1 VDQGQGM
8 NELLV
13 ALGAALGAPARF
25 LIDNQF
31 RKFTNK
37 PVGIFLINVLGSFL
51 IGFTVSSTEHWHDF
65 LAIGF
70 LGAFT
75 TWSTFMLDIYLAY
88 QLKKYRD
95 AAINLSASLFF
106 GLLAAWIGLHLA
118 K

>member
-1 VDQGQGM
+1 M

-37 PVGIFLINVLGSFL
+37 PVGIFFINVLGSFL

-70 LGAFT
+70 FGAFT
-75 TWSTFMLDIYLAY
+75 TWSTFMLDIYLAF
-88 QLKKYRD
+88 QLKRYRD
-95 AAINLSASLFF
+95 AAINLSASLVF
-106 GLLAAWIGLHLA
+106 GLIAAWCGIALTR
-118 K
+118 